1 MDQPWYRKWLGGR
14 QESALDTAEINADH
28 EDAEV
33 QFGLGLKFAND
44 TSPAQDYAQAVHW
57 YRKAADQS
65 HALAQFNLGVM
76 YSRGQGVERDEA
88 IAAMWLGKAAQ
99 QGDAG
104 AQYHLGM
111 RHHRASIGGQP
122 EDAVESRLEAF
133 KWLHLAAAQGYK
145 GSVAACE
152 FVTLGMTREE
162 VTDGN
167 HRTATFVV
175 ERPNRPEAQ

>member
-1 MDQPWYRKWLGGR
+1 MIYTHNQNMDRDDATAKMWL
-14 QESALDTAEINADH
+14 
-28 EDAEV
+28 
-33 QFGLGLKFAND
+33 
-44 TSPAQDYAQAVHW
+44 
-57 YRKAADQS
+57 RKAA
-65 HALAQFNLGVM
+65 H
-76 YSRGQGVERDEA
+76 
-88 IAAMWLGKAAQ
+88 

-122 EDAVESRLEAF
+122 RDAVESRVEAF

-167 HRTATFVV
+167 HRRAAFVV
-175 ERPNRPEAQ
+175 VNQNRPEAQ